1 MFKTKIVIRDEEYY
15 VMING
20 SKQEKDIT
28 ILSIYAP
35 NIGVP
40 QYLRLILTTIKEETD
55 SNTIIV
61 GNFNTL
67 LSSMD
72 RLSKQ
77 KINKE
82 I

>member
-40 QYLRLILTTIKEETD
+40 QYLMLILTTIKEETD